1 MHTRSS
7 DETQVALLGPV
18 LVAGRDAAPVEPP
31 GPRAKALVVALA
43 LAAGRVVSPSRLI
56 DDIWG
61 DDAPGSARAA
71 LHALVSRTRAV
82 CAEGLV
88 ASAPGGYRLDVE
100 RQLVDLHRARSARDR
115 AAAKLGNGE
124 ASSAATAVAEA
135 LRLWRAEPAIDAT
148 PSPAVD
154 SLTAESEELQRS
166 LRMLQLRCLVELGEY
181 ASAVEPLLRACAA
194 SPMDEPLHEL
204 LVRTLH
210 GLGRDA
216 EALGVYE
223 DLRQRLD
230 DQLGATP
237 TATLA
242 ALHLAILRDDAQP
255 PMPAAPPPGRS
266 HVVGLRAAVNEL
278 LGRADAVAQIEAMMR
293 GARLTTILG
302 AGGLGKTRLAQ
313 EIGRRAAA
321 DLPAVVFVELASVR
335 TGDDVMLA
343 LASAL
348 GIREPSATNRLSQL
362 APATL
367 HDRVIERLSE
377 RRTLLIVD
385 NCEHVVDAAARLV
398 DDVLAATDL
407 VQVLATSRAPL
418 AIAAEHVYQLEP
430 LPARDSHGAPG
441 AAVRLFRDRARA
453 ARPSVTLDDDA
464 VVRLCT
470 RLDGLPLAIELAAA
484 KVRTMS
490 VDEIERRLDDRFA
503 LLTGADRSAPDR
515 HRTLMAVIDWS
526 WNLLDSGQ
534 QAAMRR
540 LCRFPDGF
548 GVAAAHL
555 VVGLD
560 EPAGTLAQLRIEA
573 DLEALVNQSL
583 VTVTDDERT
592 GQARYRM
599 LETVREYGDLAL
611 TASGEDGAVRA
622 AMAAWAEQVC
632 TSALARSFGRE
643 QVATMAAILV
653 EQDNLVWVLREAM
666 ARREQRTVVLVFAL
680 LANFWSLRGMHAE
693 VLGFSPEIMAA
704 LSGFVPTPETI
715 DAAVST
721 FGVIVVTASVGHPR
735 TAAQARHAL
744 RSAVATGLPLA
755 ALPATMADLVLS
767 FGKRPALMAALER
780 AQSSPEPTVSCM
792 GFVVSAAF
800 FENDGAPE
808 VAEGHAREAYARA
821 RRSDEVWGQAMAA
834 QILAQLLSQGAR
846 PDEALE
852 WAERAISLL
861 ELVNADGDIRQL
873 RGTVAINEIAA
884 GRLTSGR
891 SALTELT
898 ADTDEN
904 AAADL
909 VILRTAGAAEADL
922 ADGKI
927 DSGLAYYRQA
937 TDEFRGTA
945 WRTSPW
951 SLIIAAAAIC
961 AHVRYDAHG
970 RPADV
975 AVWVRRLRHRILARH
990 RAGPA
995 YVDLPV
1001 SGAALLGVAAGTLAS
1016 VDDKTGGPD
1025 RARVG
1030 LELLALAERFRSR
1043 QDLPA
1048 LHREPHVKAA
1058 RRVHGDA
1065 AVDAAWA
1072 AVETLDRDD
1081 AFARAMELLGHPAL
1095 VAAPVSS
1102 DQARRR

>member
-1 MHTRSS
+1 MHTWSG
-7 DETQVALLGPV
+7 DETQVAVLGPV

-88 ASAPGGYRLDVE
+88 VSAPGGYRLDVE
-100 RQLVDLHRARSARDR
+100 RRLVDLHRARGVRDQ
-115 AAAKLGNGE
+115 ATALLGAGE
-124 ASSAATAVAEA
+124 ASSAAAVVTDA
-135 LRLWRAEPAIDAT
+135 LGLWRAEPAIDASA
-148 PSPAVD
+148 SPAVD
-154 SLTAESEELQRS
+154 SLTAESQELQRS
-166 LRMLQLRCLVELGEY
+166 LRMLQLRCLVELGAY
-181 ASAVEPLLRACAA
+181 AEAVEPLVRECAA
-194 SPMDEPLHEL
+194 SPVDEPLHEL

-237 TATLA
+237 TPALA
-242 ALHLAILRDDAQP
+242 ALHLAILRDDE
-255 PMPAAPPPGRS
+255 PAPTSSQASRS
-266 HVVGLRAAVNEL
+266 HVVGLRAAANEL
-278 LGRADAVAQIEAMMR
+278 LGRADAVEQIEAMMR
-293 GARLTTILG
+293 VARLTTILG

-313 EIGRRAAA
+313 EIGRRAATGT
-321 DLPAVVFVELASVR
+321 PSVVFVELASVR

-348 GIREPSATNRLSQL
+348 GIREPRATNRLSQL

-367 HDRVIERLSE
+367 HDRVIERLAE
-377 RRTLLIVD
+377 RRTLLIID

-398 DDVLAATDL
+398 DDVLAASDL

-418 AIAAEHVYQLEP
+418 AIAAEHVYQLDP
-430 LPARDSHGAPG
+430 LPARDAHGGPG

-453 ARPSVTLDDDA
+453 ARPSVKLDDDA
-464 VVRLCT
+464 VARLCT

-503 LLTGADRSAPDR
+503 LLTGSDRSAPDR

-526 WNLLDSGQ
+526 WNLLDAGQ

-555 VVGLD
+555 VVGLE
-560 EPAGTLAQLRIEA
+560 EPAGASARLRVEA

-611 TASGEDGAVRA
+611 TASGEDDAVRA

-632 TSALARSFGRE
+632 VGALAHSYGRE
-643 QVATMAAILV
+643 QVATMAAILA

-693 VLGFSPEIMAA
+693 VLGFSPEIVAA
-704 LSGFVPTPETI
+704 LSGFVPAADTI
-715 DAAVST
+715 DAAVTT
-721 FGVIVVTASVGHPR
+721 FGLIVVTASLAHRR
-735 TAAQARHAL
+735 TAARARHAL
-744 RSAVATGLPLA
+744 RRAVASGLPLA

-767 FGKRPALMAALER
+767 FGTRPAMMAALER
-780 AQSSPEPTVSCM
+780 AQSSPEPAVACM

-800 FENDGAPE
+800 FENEGSPE

-834 QILAQLLSQGAR
+834 QILAQLLSQSAR

-852 WAERAISLL
+852 WAQRAISLL
-861 ELVNADGDIRQL
+861 ELVNADGDVRQL
-873 RGTVAINEIAA
+873 RGTVAINEIVA
-884 GRLTSGR
+884 GRPATGR
-891 SALTELT
+891 SALTDLT
-898 ADTDEN
+898 ADADES
-904 AAADL
+904 AAVELAS
-909 VILRTAGAAEADL
+909 LRASAVAEADL

-927 DSGLAYYRQA
+927 ERGLAHYRRA
-937 TDEFRGTA
+937 AAEFSGSA
-945 WRTSPW
+945 WRMSPW
-951 SLIIAAAAIC
+951 SLIIAAASIC
-961 AHVRYDAHG
+961 AHVRYDADGHDA
-970 RPADV
+970 ADV
-975 AVWVRRLRHRILARH
+975 ASWVRRLRHRILARH
-990 RAGPA
+990 RWGPA
-995 YVDLPV
+995 YTDLPV
-1001 SGAALLGVAAGTLAS
+1001 AGSALLGVAVGTLAS
-1016 VDDKTGGPD
+1016 AEADTGTPE
-1025 RARVG
+1025 RIRVG
-1030 LELLALAERFRSR
+1030 LEVLALSERFRSR

-1058 RRVHGDA
+1058 RRAHGDT

-1072 AVETLDRDD
+1072 AVETLDRDA
-1081 AFARAMELLGHPAL
+1081 AFARAIELLGHPAL
-1095 VAAPVSS
+1095 VGAPVSS
-1102 DQARRR
+1102 TQARRR